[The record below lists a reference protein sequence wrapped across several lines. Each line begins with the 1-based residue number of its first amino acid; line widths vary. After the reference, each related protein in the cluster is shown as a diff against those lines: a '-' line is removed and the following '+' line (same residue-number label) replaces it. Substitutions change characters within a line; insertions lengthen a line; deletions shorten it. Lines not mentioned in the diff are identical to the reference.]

1 MYLVNSILK
10 GNAMSCRNRALALI
24 AAALMVVL
32 AAAPVTAAD
41 IGDTVMLVAKR
52 DLQDPIFSA
61 SVVIVKPMQGGV
73 HLGFLLNKPTKMTL
87 GEFFPDHEASRKAAS
102 PVFIGGPVDAN
113 MIFALVQRQDTPGQ
127 GSVQLT
133 GELFAALSGDTV
145 DKVIESDPKRARFV
159 FGTVIWRAGE
169 LQEELR
175 RGMWHVTDPETDVV
189 IRPETDGLWE
199 ELVKKLENVGRV
211 L

>member
-1 MYLVNSILK
+1 
-10 GNAMSCRNRALALI
+10 MSRSHRALALM
-24 AAALMVVL
+24 AAALMLVL
-32 AAAPVTAAD
+32 IDATARAAD
-41 IGDTVMLVAKR
+41 IQDTVMLVAKR
-52 DLQDPIFSA
+52 DVQDPIFGA
-61 SVVIVKPMQGGV
+61 SIVIVKPMQGGV

-133 GELFAALSGDTV
+133 GELFAALAGDTV
-145 DKVIESDPKRARFV
+145 DRVIESDPKRARFV
-159 FGTVIWRAGE
+159 FGTIIWRAGE

-175 RGMWHVTDPETDVV
+175 RGMWHVTEPETDLV

-199 ELVKKLENVGRV
+199 ELVKKLENVGRM

>member
-1 MYLVNSILK
+1 
-10 GNAMSCRNRALALI
+10 MSRSNRTLAFI
-24 AAALMVVL
+24 AGALMFLVF
-32 AAAPVTAAD
+32 AAPAVAQD
-41 IGDTVMLVAKR
+41 IQDTVMLVAKR
-52 DLQDPIFSA
+52 DLKDPIFGA
-61 SVVIVKPMQGGV
+61 SVVIVKPMRGGV

-113 MIFALVQRQDTPGQ
+113 MIFALVQRADTPGQ

-133 GELFAALSGDTV
+133 DELYAALSGDTV
-145 DKVIESDPKRARFV
+145 DKVIATEPKRARFV
-159 FGTVIWRAGE
+159 FGTIIWRAGQ

-175 RGMWHVTDPETDVV
+175 RGMWHVTEPETDVV

-199 ELVKKLENVGRV
+199 KLVKKLEDVGRM